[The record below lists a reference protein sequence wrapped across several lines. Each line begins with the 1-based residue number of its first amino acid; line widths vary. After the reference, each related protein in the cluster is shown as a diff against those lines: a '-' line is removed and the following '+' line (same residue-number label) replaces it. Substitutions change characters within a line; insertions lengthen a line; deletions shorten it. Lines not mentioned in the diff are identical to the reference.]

1 MRPVHAKLL
10 TLVMVSLCACAGG
23 PAVPAPLP
31 QPEPFRPELRGVP
44 DVEDLIAA
52 LPVRD
57 KIAQLVVPWIPGT
70 YAAYDADAFARM
82 EMWVDSLHVGGLIVS
97 VGSPLDIAAKL
108 NRLQERSSLPLLIAS
123 DLEGGTSIRFNGGTP
138 LPPNMGVA
146 ATGSDSAA
154 YEMGRITALEGRAV
168 GIHLAFAPVADVNNN
183 PDNPIINTRSFGEDP
198 ATVGRMVAAEV
209 RGLQDNGMLATAKHF
224 PGHGDTGTDSH
235 IELPVIA
242 SNWARLDSVELV
254 PFRSAIAA
262 GVKVVMSAHIAL
274 PGIDPGGLRPGTV
287 ARDVLTGI
295 LRDSLAFQGLVVTD
309 ALNMGGI
316 TNAYGADASVRAFLA
331 GADLLLQPA
340 DPAAAIAAM
349 EAAVS
354 RGQIRPERLDSSLRR
369 VLQAKRDLGLFTRR
383 TVSLDSVPGMVG
395 SSRFLGEAREMAARS
410 VVMVKDVSGTVHSL
424 RSSKPPITLITFG
437 EEDNRTVGLA
447 LAAELRRQ
455 GLAPAV
461 FALWPGSGPAS
472 YDSAAAALSRRP
484 VALFVTA
491 DKPTAWRGSIGLPE
505 RLSAL
510 IGASARARPTILV
523 SLGNPYLISKLPE
536 VGSYL
541 IGWRSNPVTEE
552 AMARAL
558 AGAAPI
564 TGRLPISIPP
574 LYPRG
579 WGVER
584 RVSRPQ

>member
-1 MRPVHAKLL
+1 M
-10 TLVMVSLCACAGG
+10 
-23 PAVPAPLP
+23 PAPMP
-31 QPEPFRPELRGVP
+31 QPEPFRPEVGVVP
-44 DVEDLIAA
+44 DVDDLIGA

-70 YAAYDADAFARM
+70 YAAYDAEAFARM

-108 NRLQERSSLPLLIAS
+108 NRLQERSALPLLIAS

-138 LPPNMGVA
+138 LPPNMGVG

-235 IELPVIA
+235 LALPVIA
-242 SNWARLDSVELV
+242 SDWSRLDSVELV

-274 PGIDPGGLRPGTV
+274 PGIDPGQLRPGTV
-287 ARDVLTGI
+287 AHNVLTGV
-295 LRDSLAFQGLVVTD
+295 LRDSLAFDGLVVTD
-309 ALNMGGI
+309 ALDMGGI
-316 TNAYGADASVRAFLA
+316 TSAYGADASLRAFLA

-340 DPAAAIAAM
+340 DPGAAIAAM
-349 EAAVS
+349 EVALA
-354 RGQIRPERLDSSLRR
+354 RGDITPERLDSSLRR
-369 VLQAKRDLGLFTRR
+369 VLQTKLDLGLFTRR

-395 SSRFLGEAREMAARS
+395 SSRFLDEARQIAARS
-410 VVMVKDVSGTVHSL
+410 VVMVKDVGGTVHGL
-424 RSSKPPITLITFG
+424 RRSKPPVTLVTFG
-437 EEDNRTVGLA
+437 EEENRTVGLV

-461 FALWPGSGPAS
+461 FRLWPGSGSAS
-472 YDSAAAALSRRP
+472 YDSAAAALARRP

-491 DKPTAWRGSIGLPE
+491 DKPTAWRGNIGLPE
-505 RLSAL
+505 RLSGL
-510 IGASARARPTILV
+510 IGSSARARPTILV
-523 SLGNPYLISKLPE
+523 SLGNPYLISRLPE

-552 AMARAL
+552 AVGRAL
-558 AGAAPI
+558 MGAAPI

-574 LYPRG
+574 LYARG

-584 RVSRPQ
+584 RSTP

>member
-1 MRPVHAKLL
+1 MA
-10 TLVMVSLCACAGG
+10 
-23 PAVPAPLP
+23 APGP
-31 QPEPFRPELRGVP
+31 QPEPFRPEAGGVP
-44 DVEDLIAA
+44 DVDDLIGR
-52 LPVRD
+52 LSVRD
-57 KIAQLVVPWIPGT
+57 KIAQLVLPWIPGT
-70 YAAYDADAFARM
+70 YAAYDVEAFARM
-82 EMWVDSLHVGGLIVS
+82 EQWVDSLHVGGLIVS

-168 GIHLAFAPVADVNNN
+168 GIHLAFAPVADINNN

-198 ATVGRMVAAEV
+198 AAVGRLVAAEV
-209 RGLQDNGMLATAKHF
+209 RGLQDHGMLATAKHF

-235 IELPVIA
+235 LALPVIA
-242 SNWARLDSVELV
+242 SNWSRLDSVELV

-274 PGIDPGGLRPGTV
+274 PGIDRGELRPGTV
-287 ARDVLTGI
+287 ARSILTGI
-295 LRDSLAFQGLVVTD
+295 LRDSLAFDGLVVTD
-309 ALNMGGI
+309 ALDMGGI
-316 TNAYGADASVRAFLA
+316 TSAYGADASLRAFLA

-340 DPAAAIAAM
+340 DPAGAIAVM
-349 EAAVS
+349 EAAVA
-354 RGQIRPERLDSSLRR
+354 RGDITAERLDGSLRR
-369 VLQAKRDLGLFTRR
+369 VLQAKRDLGLFARR

-395 SSRFLGEAREMAARS
+395 SSRFLNEAREMAARS
-410 VVMVKDVSGTVHSL
+410 VVMVKDVNGTVHGL
-424 RSSKPPITLITFG
+424 RGSRPPITLVTYG
-437 EEDNRTVGLA
+437 EEENRTVGLA

-455 GLAPAV
+455 GLAPSV
-461 FALWPGSGPAS
+461 FRLWPGSGSAS
-472 YDSAAAALSRRP
+472 YDSAAAALARRP

-510 IGASARARPTILV
+510 IGWSARARPTILV
-523 SLGNPYLISKLPE
+523 SLGNPYLISRLPE

-552 AMARAL
+552 AVARAL
-558 AGAAPI
+558 AGVTPI
-564 TGRLPISIPP
+564 TGKLPISIPP

-584 RVSRPQ
+584 RVSQPR

>member
-1 MRPVHAKLL
+1 MHAKLL
-10 TLVMVSLCACAGG
+10 ALVTVSLCACGG
-23 PAVPAPLP
+23 APAAPAPV
-31 QPEPFRPELRGVP
+31 PEPFRPEVAAVPGV
-44 DVEDLIAA
+44 DHL
-52 LPVRD
+52 LGTLSVRD

-70 YAAYDADAFARM
+70 YAAYDAEAFARM

-108 NRLQERSSLPLLIAS
+108 NRLQERSTLPLIIAS

-168 GIHLAFAPVADVNNN
+168 GVHLAFAPVADVNNN

-198 ATVGRMVAAEV
+198 AAVGRMVAAGI
-209 RGLQDNGMLATAKHF
+209 RGLQDHGILATAKHF

-235 IELPVIA
+235 LALPVIA
-242 SNWARLDSVELV
+242 SDWSRLDSVELV

-274 PGIDPGGLRPGTV
+274 PAIDPGEPRPGTV
-287 ARDVLTGI
+287 APNVLTGI
-295 LRDSLAFQGLVVTD
+295 LRDSLAFEGLVVTD
-309 ALNMGGI
+309 ALDMGGI
-316 TNAYGADASVRAFLA
+316 TGAYGADASLRAFLA

-340 DPAAAIAAM
+340 DPSAAIAAM
-349 EAAVS
+349 EAAVA
-354 RGQIRPERLDSSLRR
+354 RGDITTERLDASVRR
-369 VLQAKRDLGLFTRR
+369 VLEAKRDLGLFTRR
-383 TVSLDSVPGMVG
+383 TVPLDSVPATVG
-395 SSRFLGEAREMAARS
+395 SSRFVASARAMAARS
-410 VVMVKDVSGTVHSL
+410 VVMVKDVGGTVHGL
-424 RSSKPPITLITFG
+424 RRSKPGITLVTFA
-437 EEDNRTVGLA
+437 EEENRAVGLA

-455 GLAPAV
+455 GLTPAV
-461 FALWPGSGPAS
+461 FRLWPGSGSAS
-472 YDSAAAALSRRP
+472 YDSAAAALARRP

-491 DKPTAWRGSIGLPE
+491 DKPTAWRGNIGLPA

-510 IGASARARPTILV
+510 IGASASTRPTILV
-523 SLGNPYLISKLPE
+523 SLGNPYLISRLPE

-541 IGWRSNPVTEE
+541 IGWRSNAVTEE
-552 AMARAL
+552 AVARAL

-579 WGVER
+579 WGVQR
-584 RVSRPQ
+584 RGPR

>member
-1 MRPVHAKLL
+1 VHAKLL
-10 TLVMVSLCACAGG
+10 ALVTVSLCACGG
-23 PAVPAPLP
+23 GRPVPLP
-31 QPEPFRPELRGVP
+31 QPEPFRPEVGRVP
-44 DVEDLIAA
+44 DVDDLIGA
-52 LPVRD
+52 LSVRD

-70 YAAYDADAFARM
+70 YAAYDAEAFARM

-123 DLEGGTSIRFNGGTP
+123 DFEGGTSIRFNGGTP

-168 GIHLAFAPVADVNNN
+168 GVHLAFAPVADVNNN
-183 PDNPIINTRSFGEDP
+183 PDNPIINTRSYGEDP
-198 ATVGRMVAAEV
+198 IAVGRMVAAEI

-235 IELPVIA
+235 LALPVIA
-242 SNWARLDSVELV
+242 SDWSRLDSVELV

-274 PGIDPGGLRPGTV
+274 PAIDRGELRPGTV
-287 ARDVLTGI
+287 APSILTGI
-295 LRDSLAFQGLVVTD
+295 LRDSLAFHGLVVTD

-349 EAAVS
+349 EAAVA
-354 RGQIRPERLDSSLRR
+354 RGEITSERLDSSVRR
-369 VLQAKRDLGLFTRR
+369 VLHAKRDLGLLIRR
-383 TVSLDSVPGMVG
+383 TVSLDSVPDLVG
-395 SSRFLGEAREMAARS
+395 SLRFLDQARAMAARS
-410 VVMVKDVSGTVHSL
+410 VVMVKDVNGTVHGL
-424 RSSKPPITLITFG
+424 RGAKPPITLVTFG
-437 EEDNRTVGLA
+437 EEENRTVGLA

-455 GLAPAV
+455 GLAPTV
-461 FALWPGSGPAS
+461 FRLWPGSGPAS
-472 YDSAAAALSRRP
+472 YDSAAVALARLP
-484 VALFVTA
+484 VALFVAA
-491 DKPTAWRGSIGLPE
+491 DKPTAWRGNIGLPE

-523 SLGNPYLISKLPE
+523 SLGNPYLISRLPE

-552 AMARAL
+552 AVARAL

>member
-10 TLVMVSLCACAGG
+10 TLVTVSLCACGGAATPPG
-23 PAVPAPLP
+23 PAP
-31 QPEPFRPELRGVP
+31 QPGPFRPEVRAEPAVA
-44 DVEDLIAA
+44 DLLAA
-52 LPVRD
+52 LSVRD

-70 YAAYDADAFARM
+70 YAAYDAESFARM

-108 NRLQERSSLPLLIAS
+108 NRLQERSALPLLVAS

-168 GIHLAFAPVADVNNN
+168 GVHLAFAPVADVNNN

-198 ATVGRMVAAEV
+198 AAVARLVAAEV
-209 RGLQDNGMLATAKHF
+209 RGLQDHGMLATAKHF

-235 IELPVIA
+235 LALPVIP
-242 SNWARLDSVELV
+242 SDWARLDSVELV

-274 PGIDPGGLRPGTV
+274 PAIDPGGPRPGTM
-287 ARDVLTGI
+287 APNVLTGI
-295 LRDSLAFQGLVVTD
+295 LRDSLAFDGLVVTD
-309 ALNMGGI
+309 ALDMGGVV
-316 TNAYGADASVRAFLA
+316 NMYGADASVRAFLA
-331 GADLLLQPA
+331 GADLLLQPL

-349 EAAVS
+349 EAAVADS
-354 RGQIRPERLDSSLRR
+354 VITAERLDASVRR
-369 VLQAKRDLGLFTRR
+369 VLEAKRDLGLFTRR
-383 TVSLDSVPGMVG
+383 TVPLDSVPGVVG
-395 SSRFLGEAREMAARS
+395 RSRFLDEARDMAARS
-410 VVMVKDVSGTVHSL
+410 VVMVKDVNGTVHGL
-424 RSSKPPITLITFG
+424 RRSRPPVTLVTFA

-461 FALWPGSGPAS
+461 FRLWPGSGSAS
-472 YDSAAAALSRRP
+472 YDSATAALARRP
-484 VALFVTA
+484 VAIFVTA
-491 DKPTAWRGSIGLPE
+491 DKPTAWRGTIGLPT
-505 RLSAL
+505 RLSDL
-510 IGASARARPTILV
+510 IGGSARARPTVLV
-523 SLGNPYLISKLPE
+523 SLGNPYLISRLPE

-552 AMARAL
+552 AVARAL

-564 TGRLPISIPP
+564 TGKLPISIPP

-584 RVSRPQ
+584 RVSSPQ